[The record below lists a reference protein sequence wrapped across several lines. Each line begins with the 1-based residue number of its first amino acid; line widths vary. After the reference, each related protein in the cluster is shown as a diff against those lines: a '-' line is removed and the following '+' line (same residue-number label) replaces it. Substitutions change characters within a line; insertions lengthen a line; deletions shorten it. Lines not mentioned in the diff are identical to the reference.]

1 MQDRGETLAAIADKL
16 LTLVCKW
23 LRAGHIRALEWARA
37 ACALRTQ
44 PRAAAIC
51 AETTQAGRAEHT
63 RADHRTEAGAA
74 IATPTL
80 AVRSRVMCDGRDRR
94 QLPRVPRRTRRC
106 SCRDACRC
114 GVCVGCDLGRRG
126 VALPPRSPPSGPL
139 QPAAQLPDAP
149 CENSHHHR
157 NLTGHP
163 NRHRR
168 HVFPVP
174 PIRP

>member
-1 MQDRGETLAAIADKL
+1 MQDLGETLAAIADKL

-80 AVRSRVMCDGRDRR
+80 AVSVPCHVRR
-94 QLPRVPRRTRRC
+94 PRPSTTAARAAANAAMFVP
-106 SCRDACRC
+106 
-114 GVCVGCDLGRRG
+114 
-126 VALPPRSPPSGPL
+126 
-139 QPAAQLPDAP
+139 
-149 CENSHHHR
+149 
-157 NLTGHP
+157 
-163 NRHRR
+163 
-168 HVFPVP
+168 
-174 PIRP
+174 